1 MSTFDSTFSLITI
14 LLMKK
19 TWFCCNA
26 FVFMHVLKIKVFLPW
41 RHQFYLDWLIFLTQ
55 GKLRETIVEQCLFNN
70 KLLKSV
76 KNYTNM
82 DPL

>member
-1 MSTFDSTFSLITI
+1 MFDSIVSLITI

-26 FVFMHVLKIKVFLPW
+26 IVFMYVLELKVFLPW

-55 GKLRETIVEQCLFNN
+55 GKLREFNAEQCLFNN
-70 KLLKSV
+70 KLLKIV
-76 KNYTNM
+76 KIYTNM
-82 DPL
+82 DLL

>member
-1 MSTFDSTFSLITI
+1 MITFDFIVSLITI

-26 FVFMHVLKIKVFLPW
+26 IVFMHVLKIKVFLPW
-41 RHQFYLDWLIFLTQ
+41 RHQFYLDWLLFLTQ
-55 GKLRETIVEQCLFNN
+55 GKLREFNVEQCLFN

-76 KNYTNM
+76 KIYTNM